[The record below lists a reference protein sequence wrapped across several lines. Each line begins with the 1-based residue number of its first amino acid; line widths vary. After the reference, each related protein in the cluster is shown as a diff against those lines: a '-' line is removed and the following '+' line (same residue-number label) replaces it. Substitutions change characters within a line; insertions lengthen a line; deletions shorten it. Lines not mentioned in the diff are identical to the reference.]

1 MLSVQPTNGHAFR
14 IKALPPGSRVN
25 IPSLVSSIPQL
36 GKRHFAKLLDNA
48 RRKRKSKS
56 LQSNDDG
63 VTRPF
68 DFDVDTKINVAP
80 RIVGESR
87 ESSAATVI
95 QSSFRVD
102 RAKTGASQMQE
113 SFIER
118 EAELALANR
127 AGFLDIVAEM
137 LYNTCFNLLDEA
149 LHDEFN
155 IYEEI
160 PSTLSIH
167 DKDIGEWNTD
177 SISAS
182 FSQ

>member
-1 MLSVQPTNGHAFR
+1 M
-14 IKALPPGSRVN
+14 KALPQGSRIN
-25 IPSLVSSIPQL
+25 LPSLISSIPQL
-36 GKRHFAKLLDNA
+36 GKRHFAKLLDGA
-48 RRKRKSKS
+48 RRKRKSKNS
-56 LQSNDDG
+56 RSNNDS
-63 VTRPF
+63 VTPF
-68 DFDVDTKINVAP
+68 VLSDFEAEMTTNTAP
-80 RIVGESR
+80 RIMEESR

-149 LHDEFN
+149 LHDEFR
-155 IYEEI
+155 IYEENPRSVRI
-160 PSTLSIH
+160 NEETLE
-167 DKDIGEWNTD
+167 EWNND
-177 SISAS
+177 SITSLTIS
-182 FSQ
+182 K